1 MATVSTSNHKQ
12 IGKFVD
18 KLIVPAREVDY
29 INMSVNNSSQK
40 PCNSI

>member
-1 MATVSTSNHKQ
+1 MATVSTCNHKQ

-29 INMSVNNSSQK
+29 INIRVKFPPK